1 MPAVLERDKFLP
13 WQVHYFGIIKFY
25 KMVNLIFKI
34 AGSMIPETFEM
45 IKGHPWLMQKNDF
58 KTRLQ
63 SCTFYVFKLNID
75 FIFPAIFLD
84 NSNG

>member
-1 MPAVLERDKFLP
+1 
-13 WQVHYFGIIKFY
+13 
-25 KMVNLIFKI
+25 MVNLIFKI

-63 SCTFYVFKLNID
+63 SCTFYVFKLNIE
-75 FIFPAIFLD
+75 FIFPAIFWTTRMV
-84 NSNG
+84 SIIIQITICQVS